1 METLCPV
8 PASCCL
14 PYRAADNCL
23 SLLFWPVSIIELCN
37 TPSCGLP
44 ALRRSSHGDSRC
56 GTLSQHPRKCDV
68 HPHLWYDLC
77 RWRAACIARMNE
89 SLGSDSLRFWRFT
102 LLWLVIRGRF
112 FPFLDSSTYFISLP
126 FVLFVVSH
134 PPKCYPLVYLY
145 SSTPSCVY
153 MTHEMGG
160 ALPVLS
166 AVAACQP
173 PHPTEPGVDA
183 QPAKTA

>member
-1 METLCPV
+1 MNRRSAAVSPTLPALLLLRPLGSAPGGSSLVETLCPV

-14 PYRAADNCL
+14 PYRAAENCL

-89 SLGSDSLRFWRFT
+89 SLGSDSLYSLLFT
-102 LLWLVIRGRF
+102 LFCLVIRGTF
-112 FPFLDSSTYFISLP
+112 FSFLDSSFHFISLSFCFICRLAP
-126 FVLFVVSH
+126 PQMLPPRLLVFV
-134 PPKCYPLVYLY
+134 Y
-145 SSTPSCVY
+145 SQLCIY
-153 MTHEMGG
+153 DG
-160 ALPVLS
+160 
-166 AVAACQP
+166 
-173 PHPTEPGVDA
+173 
-183 QPAKTA
+183 